1 MASDWDIVDE
11 MVAKAMPQRSI
22 GGEYLDLAR
31 VAAQGLTLG
40 TSDEIEAAVRSLGSD
55 KSYGEIRKE
64 IMGLVE
70 RKREQMPYSSTALE
84 IAGGVPTGLIGMGK
98 TALSTLLR
106 SAGLGGTY
114 GYMSAETGRELT
126 EAPLQPERIPQ
137 TLGGAG
143 ISGVLGGITHKLFP
157 PQPAATK
164 EMLERGV
171 PLTLGQSMGAKSP
184 IARLE
189 NVVMQSMPLAGTQV
203 GKARQSSLLGFNRV
217 AIDEALAPAGVKLPK
232 DKTGL
237 DAFEWATKEYNR
249 IWDDALKGMTVDNP
263 QAMDDVVD
271 LTTSLAVKHGDI
283 IKSKTLFNQL
293 EMIERGTK
301 VYKNDPSKL
310 MAQYRSIRDRASN
323 LAKSQD
329 PNDQELAAALND
341 ASDGMLDI
349 ILKYNPDK
357 IRQYEIARNVT
368 MGWIP
373 VRNAATSKPALTQ
386 GYFTPKQLLT
396 EVQKQDPTRQKLR
409 YLEGEMPLQ
418 KTAQAGMETIGEAPA
433 GSPTAERMLGMGL
446 LGGVGAQ
453 SGYMPMSV
461 SLPAILAT
469 SGLYARPELARKV
482 GSVVASGTRASST
495 PIGGV
500 LSERP
505 AIQAE
510 NLGLLDLPQYP

>member
-40 TSDEIEAAVRSLGSD
+40 SSDEIEAAIRSLGSD

-70 RKREQMPYSSTALE
+70 RKREQMPYFAPVTE
-84 IAGGVPTGLIGMGK
+84 IVGGLPTGLAGVGK
-98 TALSTLLR
+98 TALSTALR
-106 SAGLGGTY
+106 SLGLGSIY
-114 GYMSAETGRELT
+114 GYMGAETGRELS
-126 EAPLQPERIPQ
+126 EAPFQAERLPQ
-137 TLGGAG
+137 AVGGGVISGALGG
-143 ISGVLGGITHKLFP
+143 LMHKLLP
-157 PQPAATK
+157 PPPPATK
-164 EMLERGV
+164 EMLEKGV

-189 NVVMQSMPLAGTQV
+189 NVVMHSMPFAGTQV
-203 GKARQSSLLGFNRV
+203 GKAREASLLGFNRV
-217 AIDEALAPAGVKLPK
+217 AIDEALAPAGIKLPK
-232 DKTGL
+232 EKTGL
-237 DAFEWATKEYNR
+237 EAIEWATKEYNR
-249 IWDDALKGMTVDNP
+249 IWDDTLKGMTVNNP
-263 QAMDDVVD
+263 QAMDDVID

-293 EMIERGTK
+293 EMIERGAK

-310 MAQYRSIRDRASN
+310 MAQYRSVRDRASN

-357 IRQYEIARNVT
+357 IRQYEVARNVT

-373 VRNAATSKPALTQ
+373 IRNAATSKSALTQ

-418 KTAQAGMETIGEAPA
+418 KTAQAGMETIGTAPA
-433 GSPTAERMLGMGL
+433 GSPTTERMLGMGL
-446 LGGVGAQ
+446 LAGGGAE
-453 SGYMPMSV
+453 SGYMPVSV
-461 SLPAILAT
+461 SLPSILAT
-469 SGLYARPELARKV
+469 AGLYARPELARKV
-482 GSVVASGTRASST
+482 GSVAASGTRASAT

-505 AIQAE
+505 VIQAQ
-510 NLGLLDLPQYP
+510 NFGLLDLPQYP

>member
-1 MASDWDIVDE
+1 MASEWDIVDE
-11 MVAKAMPQRSI
+11 AVAKAMPQRSI

-40 TSDEIEAAVRSLGSD
+40 SSDEIEAALRTLGSD
-55 KSYGEIRKE
+55 KPFGEIRKE
-64 IMGLVE
+64 IMDRIE
-70 RKREQMPYSSTALE
+70 RKREEMPIPSTALE
-84 IAGGVPTGLIGMGK
+84 IAGGLPTGWLGMGK
-98 TALSTLLR
+98 TALSTALR

-114 GYMSAETGRELT
+114 GYMGAETGRELT
-126 EAPLQPERIPQ
+126 EAPFQAERVPQ
-137 TLGGAG
+137 ALGGAG
-143 ISGVLGGITHKLFP
+143 IAGVLGGITHKMFP

-164 EMLERGV
+164 EMLGKGV

-189 NVVMQSMPLAGTQV
+189 NVVMQSMPLAGSMV
-203 GKARQSSLLGFNRV
+203 GKARQSSLLGFNKV
-217 AIDEALAPAGVKLPK
+217 AIDEALAPAGIKLPK

-249 IWDDALKGMTVDNP
+249 IWDDALRGMTVDNP

-283 IKSKTLFNQL
+283 IKSETLFNQL
-293 EMIERGTK
+293 EMIERGAK
-301 VYKNDPSKL
+301 VYKNDPNKL
-310 MAQYRSIRDRASN
+310 MAQYRSVRDRASK

-349 ILKYNPDK
+349 ILRYNPDK
-357 IRQYEIARNVT
+357 IPQYDVARNVT

-373 VRNAATSKPALTQ
+373 VRNAATSKSALTQ
-386 GYFTPKQLLT
+386 GYFTPKQLLDQ
-396 EVQKQDPTRQKLR
+396 VQKQDPTKQKMR

-418 KTAQAGMETIGEAPA
+418 KTAQAGMQTIGEAPA

-446 LGGVGAQ
+446 IAGGGSE

-461 SLPAILAT
+461 SFPTLLAT
-469 SGLYARPELARKV
+469 SGLYARPEMTRKFGTGLAKAV
-482 GSVVASGTRASST
+482 RAAQ
-495 PIGGV
+495 PAIGGI

-510 NLGLLDLPQYP
+510 NFGLLDLPQYP